1 MTLFYSNWY
10 FGCVPLHWQIFV
22 LFRFRTTK
30 TKPLIHFISTDSAIT
45 GHKWIDVTN
54 FVRYE
59 RNLLKHNV
67 HHIFWDAFPFHFWVI
82 IKVSTERWTIC
93 LFKYFEILLISRNF
107 VLWVEIVRIFLA
119 YKWTVSQ
126 RKFTIESIELYS
138 TIRFHF
144 EVFLVFWANRLHQ
157 ISCENSFVHTKYIC
171 HGAYTEGYK
180 RYRASLIVKL
190 KLREK

>member
-1 MTLFYSNWY
+1 M
-10 FGCVPLHWQIFV
+10 CVSEHEH
-22 LFRFRTTK
+22 T
-30 TKPLIHFISTDSAIT
+30 
-45 GHKWIDVTN
+45 
-54 FVRYE
+54 
-59 RNLLKHNV
+59 V
-67 HHIFWDAFPFHFWVI
+67 HHILRCFPISFKLI
-82 IKVSTERWTIC
+82 IKVSNKRWTIC

-107 VLWVEIVRIFLA
+107 VLWVEFVRIFLA

-138 TIRFHF
+138 TIRFHS